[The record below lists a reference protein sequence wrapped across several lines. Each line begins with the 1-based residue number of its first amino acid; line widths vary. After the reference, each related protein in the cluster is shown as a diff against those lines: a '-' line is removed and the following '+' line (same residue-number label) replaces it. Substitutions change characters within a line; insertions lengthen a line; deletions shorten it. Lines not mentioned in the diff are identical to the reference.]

1 MKNKLAI
8 ILLLPGFF
16 LLSCAP
22 KTPQLS
28 RITATE
34 LDYKA
39 LEFDYLK
46 GKGKINYQD
55 DSIRLSATANLRIKK
70 DSVIWISFSKKIELA
85 RGIIT
90 QDSIVFLDRW
100 HKVYYVYNFED
111 LSKKFNFKID
121 YQLIQSM
128 IIGELTMPI
137 EQNEKID
144 QQGNFFHVRQ
154 VNGNVVVD
162 NYINKSMMK
171 VERVEMIE
179 VPTKNS
185 LSLNYGDFQLVD
197 DTTPFPFSG
206 IVFLNYINADEQF
219 TTKIAFTYDKA
230 EFLVDK
236 ELKLPF
242 NIPEKY
248 DRQ

>member
-1 MKNKLAI
+1 MKNNLAI
-8 ILLLPGFF
+8 LLILPGFF

-22 KTPQLS
+22 KIPQIS
-28 RITATE
+28 RIAVKE
-34 LDYKA
+34 LDYNP
-39 LEFDYLK
+39 LEFSYLK

-70 DSVIWISFSKKIELA
+70 DSVIWISFTKKIELA

-100 HKVYYVYNFED
+100 HKVYYVYTFDD
-111 LSKKFNFKID
+111 LSRKFNFKID

-128 IIGELTMPI
+128 ILGEMIMDI
-137 EQNEKID
+137 ENNQSISPE
-144 QQGNFFHVRQ
+144 GNFFHVRQ
-154 VNGNVVVD
+154 VKENVVID
-162 NYINKSMMK
+162 NYINKSIMK
-171 VERVEMIE
+171 VERVEMLE

-185 LSLNYGDFQLVD
+185 LSLNYGDFQYID
-197 DTTPFPFSG
+197 EIPFPFSG
-206 IVFLNYINADEQF
+206 IVFLNYINSDEQF
-219 TTKIAFTYDKA
+219 TTKIAFNFEKA
-230 EFLVDK
+230 EFQDR